1 MIPKQLRYGS
11 KVESAN
17 SRSYRTNVAPQ
28 NGTSTYNLN
37 DTIIINIPT
46 RRNLVLASSESLLKF
61 TATITNGNVGNS
73 TYRWDGCGAHGIIQK
88 IVIKHGSNV
97 IETCDNYG
105 MHAKMLYDLQMPLTS
120 IMGKFNI
127 LSGTRGDLPILNAG
141 LNNTVTVQGNTGDRF
156 DATAGV
162 TAVTIPVSQTYC
174 INLISLL
181 GSLGVGNYIPL
192 FEMTS
197 SPLTMEITIV
207 DNIYKALAATQTST
221 LALSNVEFIA
231 SFIELSDSAMQMIY
245 SEKGDRPIQYV
256 FPSFRNYTS
265 TAVLDDAGT
274 QVQFPI
280 SAKFSS
286 LRSLFVS
293 LRDKSTGALTFFPY
307 SSVTCGLIDYQFRI
321 GSVVAPSKPP
331 TSAVGVIPSYCEHF
345 SELLKAIGTIADVG
359 NCGAIDKKSYSL
371 AESVP
376 NNDSATVI
384 SNATSGSFYVGIDL
398 EGYCGSDKSSVFA
411 GMDTNTSDIYCV
423 MNFTGY
429 DINPVRIDA
438 YALID
443 CVLICE
449 NQTAYIR
456 F

>member
-1 MIPKQLRYGS
+1 
-11 KVESAN
+11 
-17 SRSYRTNVAPQ
+17 
-28 NGTSTYNLN
+28 
-37 DTIIINIPT
+37 
-46 RRNLVLASSESLLKF
+46 
-61 TATITNGNVGNS
+61 
-73 TYRWDGCGAHGIIQK
+73 
-88 IVIKHGSNV
+88 
-97 IETCDNYG
+97 
-105 MHAKMLYDLQMPLTS
+105 
-120 IMGKFNI
+120 
-127 LSGTRGDLPILNAG
+127 
-141 LNNTVTVQGNTGDRF
+141 
-156 DATAGV
+156 
-162 TAVTIPVSQTYC
+162 
-174 INLISLL
+174 
-181 GSLGVGNYIPL
+181 
-192 FEMTS
+192 MTS
-197 SPLTMEITIV
+197 SPLTMEITLV

-438 YALID
+438 YALVD